1 MSVYCVTIG
10 QREYQVQIAEGL
22 PQLNGEAVSAH
33 LISINGNGMHQLNRG
48 NQSLEVFLSAL
59 PNGLY
64 EAYMGGR
71 RILAR
76 VDLAHRCQRRDV
88 IAQGIGNLL
97 APMPGLIVEVL
108 IQEGETVQA
117 GQVIVVEESMK
128 MQMQLRA
135 PCTGRVE
142 KIALR
147 TGVQVEKGTLL
158 VKIAE
163 A

>member
-1 MSVYCVTIG
+1 MSTYYVTIG

-22 PQLNGEAVSAH
+22 PKLNGEVVACH
-33 LISINGNGMHQLNRG
+33 LTSLNGQGMHQLNRD
-48 NQSLEVFLSAL
+48 NQSLEVYLSAL

-64 EAYMGGR
+64 EAFVAGR
-71 RILAR
+71 RVVAR
-76 VDLAHRCQRRDV
+76 VGPAHGNQRRGV
-88 IAQGIGNLL
+88 AAPGLGNLL

-108 IQEGETVQA
+108 TQEGETVQS

-142 KIALR
+142 KVALH
-147 TGVQVEKGTLL
+147 TGVQVEKGALL
-158 VKIAE
+158 VRIAV
-163 A
+163 

>member
-1 MSVYCVTIG
+1 
-10 QREYQVQIAEGL
+10 
-22 PQLNGEAVSAH
+22 
-33 LISINGNGMHQLNRG
+33 
-48 NQSLEVFLSAL
+48 
-59 PNGLY
+59 
-64 EAYMGGR
+64 
-71 RILAR
+71 
-76 VDLAHRCQRRDV
+76 
-88 IAQGIGNLL
+88 
-97 APMPGLIVEVL
+97 MPGLIVEVL
-108 IQEGETVQA
+108 TQEGETVQA